1 MLHCPMP
8 FTCTQALEL
17 LKNAHRSARMPHALL
32 IAGSPAAGSHRLALA
47 LADYLNGAN
56 AESLDTL
63 RHPMCRVI
71 RPGSKVRSITIDAVR
86 SVEPFLTLRAEP
98 GETKLIIVQE
108 ADRLSDDSANA
119 FLKTLEEPPPQT
131 LIILITELP
140 GRLLPTI
147 LSRCIRLDMADTDS
161 QIRLSE
167 AQQRFLPAVQ
177 EALAHLGNDVYALA
191 LRADFQ
197 ALLARYREEITER
210 IGGAVKAE
218 AKAIAEGTDVRD
230 WEAMQKDA
238 VAAAIESE
246 YLGVRL
252 QMLELLSLCLGQAAL
267 IASHAP
273 DVQLI
278 TPALEQVAREF
289 PIADLL
295 LRMKAVEN
303 LRKDLSFNVQE
314 ALTLDARFTE
324 IIGSQT
330 V

>member
-1 MLHCPMP
+1 MLRR
-8 FTCTQALEL
+8 
-17 LKNAHRSARMPHALL
+17 AHQSGRLPHALL
-32 IAGSPAAGSHRLALA
+32 VTGSVEAGTHRLALA
-47 LADYLNGAN
+47 LAKYLNGAE
-56 AESLDTL
+56 ADGLDTL

-86 SVEPFLTLRAEP
+86 SVEPFLTLRAEEH
-98 GETKLIIVQE
+98 ETKLIIVQE

-147 LSRCIRLDMADTDS
+147 LSRCIRLDMAEPGTGL
-161 QIRLSE
+161 RLSE
-167 AQQRFLPAVQ
+167 AQQRFLPAV
-177 EALAHLGNDVYALA
+177 EAAFAQLGSDVAALA

-197 ALLARYREEITER
+197 ALLAQQREEITAR
-210 IGGAVKAE
+210 IAGEVKAE

-230 WEAMQKDA
+230 WEAQQKDT

-252 QMLELLSLCLGQAAL
+252 QMMELLSMCLGQAAL

-273 DVQLI
+273 DVQLVS
-278 TPALEQVAREF
+278 PALEGVAQNF

-295 LRMKAVEN
+295 QRLKAVEE

-324 IIGSQT
+324 IIGSSSL
-330 V
+330 

>member
-1 MLHCPMP
+1 ML
-8 FTCTQALEL
+8 
-17 LKNAHRSARMPHALL
+17 KRAHRNARMPHALL
-32 IAGSPAAGSHRLALA
+32 VVGSVEAGAHRLALS
-47 LADYLNGAN
+47 LAAHLNGAV

-71 RPGSKVRSITIDAVR
+71 RPGSKVRSITIDAIR

-98 GETKLIIVQE
+98 HETKLIIVQE

-147 LSRCIRLDMADTDS
+147 RSRCIRLDMAEPGNTL
-161 QIRLSE
+161 RLTE
-167 AQQRFLPAVQ
+167 AQMRFMPAVQ
-177 EALAHLGNDVYALA
+177 QAFSHIGSDIAALA

-197 ALLARYREEITER
+197 TLLAECREEITER
-210 IGGAVKAE
+210 ITGAVKAE

-230 WEAMQKDA
+230 WEAQQKDTM
-238 VAAAIESE
+238 AAAIESE

-252 QMLELLSLCLGQAAL
+252 QLLELLSICLGQAAL

-273 DVQLI
+273 DVQ
-278 TPALEQVAREF
+278 PALPVLAEVAAKV
-289 PIADLL
+289 PVAQLL
-295 LRMKAVEN
+295 QRLRAVEE
-303 LRKDLSFNVQE
+303 LRKDLSFNVHE
-314 ALTLDARFTE
+314 ALVLDARFTE
-324 IIGSQT
+324 IIGST
-330 V
+330 PL